1 MFDKKVRERCKYCS
15 RFLTDE
21 QKQEARDLCID
32 CASGV
37 LAGIK
42 KSFKIRAVFGVL
54 CIVVVFVFIHYMRVN
69 AFEYGEGVLRVI
81 QVPTVFGYMTYRPA
95 AFENI
100 MGFSL
105 AQQIMLGVIVF
116 TLPFLRRIR
125 FGMDSYQT
133 FGKQEVTGGNVASH
147 PMVFHGRG
155 HGDRMGILISE
166 LFLSVISGPYYFMHG
181 LVTMWKMSRYV
192 GHRF

>member
-21 QKQEARDLCID
+21 QKHGGRELCID

-37 LAGIK
+37 LAGIR
-42 KSFKIRAVFGVL
+42 KSFKIRSVLGVL
-54 CIVVVFVFIHYMRVN
+54 CIIAVFVFIHYMRVN

-81 QVPTVFGYMTYRPA
+81 RVPTVFGYMTYRPA
-95 AFENI
+95 AFSNI
-100 MGFSL
+100 MGFTFVQQVIL
-105 AQQIMLGVIVF
+105 AAVVF
-116 TLPFLRRIR
+116 TLPFLRRVR

-133 FGKQEVTGGNVASH
+133 FGKQEVTGGNMTSH

-155 HGDRMGILISE
+155 HGDRMGVLISE
-166 LFLSVISGPYYFMHG
+166 LFLSVVSGPYYFVHG
-181 LVTMWKMSRYV
+181 LGVMRKMGRYV
-192 GHRF
+192 G